1 MYYKDKKLQ
10 INNFF
15 KSEMYYLLN
24 KSQNRR
30 YILIVI
36 FLLLIYY
43 FYSLMKSNDHHIIND
58 IDPNR
63 RHQKTSLLIDK
74 ISSEEQEKENDDELL
89 PLHILVSQY
98 KNGIFLYNMEESVE
112 SWWPFECVETK
123 MQHSINTKLCIHDPK
138 YDNHISAQLKEN
150 GLWEP
155 VNVRSFLKQLQEV
168 IKIFLNMKTNTILL
182 IAYLLRYQT
191 QML

>member
-24 KSQNRR
+24 RSQNRR
-30 YILIVI
+30 FILIVI

-58 IDPNR
+58 IDPNL

-74 ISSEEQEKENDDELL
+74 ISSEEDEKENDDELL
-89 PLHILVSQY
+89 PLHILVSKY

-112 SWWPFECVETK
+112 SWWPFECVETR

-168 IKIFLNMKTNTILL
+168 IKTFLNIKNKTIIL
-182 IAYLLRYQT
+182 IIHLLRYQT